1 MADTT
6 RDIEQL
12 RELLGIARWHVFGGS
27 YGSTISLY
35 YSQQHPQRCKS
46 LVLRGIWML
55 RNEEIDWWLYR
66 VRYLQP
72 ELWDIFANFIPAGE
86 RHDLLEAYWRRMTG
100 DDKVLALD
108 AARHWAIYEGSCC
121 TLLPNPE
128 FTDKFAEDKTAWA
141 VARLEAHYFRNVQPE
156 PDSLLLDRVPLI
168 RQVPAYAIHGR
179 YDIVCPVKSLLDL
192 ASAWPELDWEIAPQ
206 SGHSSHEAEITKAL
220 TAATRRIMQTG
231 SPKRA

>member
-1 MADTT
+1 
-6 RDIEQL
+6 
-12 RELLGIARWHVFGGS
+12 
-27 YGSTISLY
+27 
-35 YSQQHPQRCKS
+35 
-46 LVLRGIWML
+46 ML

-231 SPKRA
+231 SPKRP